1 MALWKII
8 LFIVEILQYIFSHLN
23 ILRIHPPH
31 LEAVIHPAGYYPGS
45 VQVEVRT
52 EHLVPV
58 ALNSSEHGDVVFSLR
73 EAAD

>member
-8 LFIVEILQYIFSHLN
+8 LSIVEIFQYIFSHLN

-31 LEAVIHPAGYYPGS
+31 LEAVIHPTGYYPGT
-45 VQVEVRT
+45 VQVKVGAK
-52 EHLVPV
+52 HLVPV
-58 ALNSSEHGDVVFSLR
+58 SLYSPEYCDVVFSLR